1 MLFGFLKDV
10 ELIEMIRDHIYVY
23 NVSVYVYEHVGTIHI
38 CALYSNYGS
47 FCFFEDFG

>member
-23 NVSVYVYEHVGTIHI
+23 NVSVYVYEYGGTIHI
-38 CALYSNYGS
+38 CALHSNYGS
-47 FCFFEDFG
+47 LWMF